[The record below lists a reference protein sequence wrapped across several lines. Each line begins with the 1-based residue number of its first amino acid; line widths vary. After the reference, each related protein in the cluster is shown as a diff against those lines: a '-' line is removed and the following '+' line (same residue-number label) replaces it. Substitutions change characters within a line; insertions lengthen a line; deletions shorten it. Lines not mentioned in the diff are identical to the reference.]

1 VEAVMKACREI
12 RYLLPDFVSN
22 RSNEEENESVQE
34 HLEHCSP
41 CREEVLLLKQA
52 FEAVASSRTS
62 IPPEAYWTNFLPR
75 LHDRLS
81 DGRKTGRELAPL
93 VNKFL
98 LPSAGLVVTI
108 LLLSLTGV
116 VPEPKRSLLA
126 ERQLVR
132 QMDTTE
138 FYQLAE
144 SSLDPLFPES
154 SSRLEALLPQGDE
167 TRRAINSLIAPSS
180 DEVVQLREGGVRDL
194 TDTGLDDLTDEE
206 MELVLQRL
214 GSGGTL

>member
-1 VEAVMKACREI
+1 MKACREI
-12 RYLLPDFVSN
+12 RYLLPDFVSD

-34 HLEHCSP
+34 HLERCSS
-41 CREEVLLLKQA
+41 CREEGLLLKQT
-52 FEAVASSRTS
+52 FKAVASSHTS

-81 DGRKTGRELAPL
+81 ERKKTRRDLAPS
-93 VNKFL
+93 VKKFL

-116 VPEPKRSLLA
+116 VPKPKGSLLA

-132 QMDTTE
+132 QMDTAE

-144 SSLDPLFPES
+144 SSVDPLFPES
-154 SSRLEALLPQGDE
+154 SSRLEALLPQGEE

-180 DEVVQLREGGVRDL
+180 DEVVQLHEASVRDL

-214 GSGGTL
+214 GGDGTL

>member
-1 VEAVMKACREI
+1 MKVCREI
-12 RYLLPDFVSN
+12 RDLLPDFVSN
-22 RSNEEENESVQE
+22 RTNEEENTSVRE
-34 HLEHCSP
+34 HLELCSS
-41 CREEVLLLKQA
+41 CSEEVLVLKQT

-62 IPPEAYWTNFLPR
+62 IPPETYWTNFLPH

-81 DGRKTGRELAPL
+81 DGRKTRRDLAPW
-93 VNKFL
+93 VSKFL
-98 LPSAGLVVTI
+98 LPSAGLVVAI

-116 VPEPKRSLLA
+116 VPEPKGSLLA

-144 SSLDPLFPES
+144 SSVDPLFPES

-167 TRRAINSLIAPSS
+167 TRRAINSLIAPSN
-180 DEVVQLREGGVRDL
+180 DEVVQLRVASVRDL
-194 TDTGLDDLTDEE
+194 TDTGLDELTDEE

-214 GSGGTL
+214 GSDGTL

>member
-1 VEAVMKACREI
+1 MKACREI
-12 RYLLPDFVSN
+12 RYLLPDFASN
-22 RSNEEENESVQE
+22 RTNEEENTSVQE
-34 HLEHCSP
+34 HLERCSS
-41 CREEVLLLKQA
+41 CREEVLVLKQT
-52 FEAVASSRTS
+52 FEAVAGLRPS
-62 IPPEAYWTNFLPR
+62 IPPETYWTDFLPR
-75 LHDRLS
+75 LHDLLS
-81 DGRKTGRELAPL
+81 DGRKTRRDLTPW
-93 VNKFL
+93 VSKFL

-144 SSLDPLFPES
+144 SSADPLFPES

-167 TRRAINSLIAPSS
+167 ARQAINSLIVPSS
-180 DEVVQLREGGVRDL
+180 DEVVQLREAGVRNL
-194 TDTGLDDLTDEE
+194 TNTGLDDLTDEE

-214 GSGGTL
+214 GVDGTL

>member
-1 VEAVMKACREI
+1 MKACREM

-22 RSNEEENESVQE
+22 RTSQEENKSVQE
-34 HLEHCSP
+34 HLESCSS
-41 CREEVLLLKQA
+41 CSEEALVLKQT

-62 IPPEAYWTNFLPR
+62 IPPERYWTNFLPR
-75 LHDRLS
+75 LHGRLS
-81 DGRKTGRELAPL
+81 DGRKTRRDLAPW
-93 VNKFL
+93 VSKFL

-116 VPEPKRSLLA
+116 VPEPKGSLLA

-144 SSLDPLFPES
+144 SSVDPLFPES
-154 SSRLEALLPQGDE
+154 STRLETLLPQGEE

>member
-1 VEAVMKACREI
+1 MRACDDI
-12 RYLLPDFVSN
+12 KYLLPDFVSN
-22 RSNEEENESVQE
+22 RSNEEENESVRE
-34 HLEHCSP
+34 HLEHCSS
-41 CREEVLLLKQA
+41 CRGEVLLLKQT
-52 FEAVASSRTS
+52 FEVVASSRTS
-62 IPPEAYWTNFLPR
+62 IPSETYWTNFLPR

-81 DGRKTGRELAPL
+81 DRKKTKRELAPL

-116 VPEPKRSLLA
+116 VPEPKGSLLA

-144 SSLDPLFPES
+144 SSVDPLFPES
-154 SSRLEALLPQGDE
+154 STRLETLLPQGDE
-167 TRRAINSLIAPSS
+167 TRQAINSLIAPSS
-180 DEVVQLREGGVRDL
+180 DEAVLLHEASTRDL
-194 TDTGLDDLTDEE
+194 IESGLDDLTDEE

-214 GSGGTL
+214 GGNGTL

>member
-1 VEAVMKACREI
+1 MRACDDI
-12 RYLLPDFVSN
+12 KYLLPDFVSN
-22 RSNEEENESVQE
+22 RSNEEENESARE
-34 HLEHCSP
+34 HLEHCSS
-41 CREEVLLLKQA
+41 CRGEVLLLKQT
-52 FEAVASSRTS
+52 FEVVASSRTS
-62 IPPEAYWTNFLPR
+62 IPSETYWTNFLPR

-81 DGRKTGRELAPL
+81 DRKKTKRELAPL

-116 VPEPKRSLLA
+116 VPEPKGSLLA

-144 SSLDPLFPES
+144 SSVDPLFPES
-154 SSRLEALLPQGDE
+154 STRLETLLPQGDE
-167 TRRAINSLIAPSS
+167 TRQAINSLIAPSS
-180 DEVVQLREGGVRDL
+180 DEAVLLHEASTRDL
-194 TDTGLDDLTDEE
+194 IESGLDDLTDEE

-214 GSGGTL
+214 GGNGTL